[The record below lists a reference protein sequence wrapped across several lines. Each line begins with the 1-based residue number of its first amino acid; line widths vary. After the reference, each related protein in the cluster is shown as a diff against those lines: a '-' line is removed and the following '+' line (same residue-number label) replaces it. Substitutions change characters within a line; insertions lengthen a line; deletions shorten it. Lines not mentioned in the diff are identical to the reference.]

1 MLSSFLA
8 VGTQVII
15 LFILIGIG
23 FVLGK
28 TGKMDDRTS
37 LGMSNLVV
45 YVVMPAM
52 QIVAYQRPLESK
64 SLHNFF
70 IVLLVATVVQIIGIL
85 ISRGI
90 IRSRDEERRRT
101 LQFSASFSNCG
112 FMAFPLQMALLGSL
126 GVFYGSAYSMVFT
139 LLAWTYGIY
148 LLTADK
154 TQLSWQSLL
163 RNPGIIG
170 SVIALVFYLGQITLP
185 EIIFKPLEHMS
196 HLNTPLPMV
205 ILGYQLSHAD
215 FRAVVRGLDTWL
227 AAIMRLII
235 SPLVAIVVCML
246 LHVDADV
253 SIVIVIAASAP
264 PASLLG
270 ILSAKFGRDTE
281 LSSGVVSFHTLLS
294 ILTMPLMVSLAQTL
308 CK

>member
-1 MLSSFLA
+1 MLASFLA

-28 TGKMDDRTS
+28 AGKMDDRSS
-37 LGMSNLVV
+37 LGMSNLVI

-52 QIVAYQRPLESK
+52 QIVAYQRPLDNK
-64 SLHNFF
+64 TLRNFF
-70 IVLLVATVVQIIGIL
+70 LVLLIAVAVQGIGIL
-85 ISRGI
+85 ISRVLI
-90 IRSRDEERRRT
+90 HSRDTERQRT
-101 LQFSASFSNCG
+101 LQFSASFSNCS
-112 FMAFPLQMALLGSL
+112 FMAFPLQIALFGSL

-148 LLTADK
+148 LLTGDK
-154 TQLSWQSLL
+154 SQLSWKSLL
-163 RNPGIIG
+163 LNPGIIA
-170 SVIALVFYLGQITLP
+170 SVIALTFYLGQITLP
-185 EIIFKPLEHMS
+185 EIIFKPLEYLS
-196 HLNTPLPMV
+196 FLNTPLPMIIV
-205 ILGYQLSHAD
+205 GYQLSKAD
-215 FRAVVRGLDTWL
+215 FRAVVRGLDIWL

-235 SPLVAIVVCML
+235 SPLVAIAVCLL
-246 LHVDADV
+246 LHVSSDV
-253 SIVIVIAASAP
+253 AIIIVIAASAP

-270 ILSAKFGRDTE
+270 ILSAKFGRDTA

-308 CK
+308 CG

>member
-8 VGTQVII
+8 VGTQVAI

-28 TGKMDDRTS
+28 AGKMDDQAS
-37 LGMSNLVV
+37 LGMSNLVI

-70 IVLLVATVVQIIGIL
+70 AVLLIATVVQVIGIFISHGL
-85 ISRGI
+85 IRGQNI
-90 IRSRDEERRRT
+90 ERRRT
-101 LQFSASFSNCG
+101 LQFSGSFSNCG

-139 LLAWTYGIY
+139 IIAWTYGIY
-148 LLTADK
+148 LLTGDK
-154 TQLSWQSLL
+154 KQLSLKSLL
-163 RNPGIIG
+163 LNPGIIG
-170 SVIALVFYLGQITLP
+170 SVIALVLYLGQITLP

-205 ILGYQLSHAD
+205 IVGYQLSKAD
-215 FRAVVRGLDTWL
+215 FRAVVRGVDTWM

-235 SPLVAIVVCML
+235 SPLIAIAVCML
-246 LHVDADV
+246 LHVDSDV
-253 SIVIVIAASAP
+253 MLVIVIAASAP

-281 LSSGVVSFHTLLS
+281 LASGVVSFHTLLS
-294 ILTMPLMVSLAQTL
+294 ILTMPLMVTLAQML
-308 CK
+308 CR